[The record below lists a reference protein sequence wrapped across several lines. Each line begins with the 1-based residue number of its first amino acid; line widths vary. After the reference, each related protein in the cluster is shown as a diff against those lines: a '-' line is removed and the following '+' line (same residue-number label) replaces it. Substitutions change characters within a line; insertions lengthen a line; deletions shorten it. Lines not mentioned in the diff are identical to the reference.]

1 MIPEAEIV
9 GRLGSPNENE
19 RKQAR
24 ESLDSLGPNRAL
36 KLLVEA
42 LGDERWRI
50 RKTAIEMLEAYPDSK
65 AVIELLI
72 PLLGEKSET
81 QQRNSAI
88 ELLTRLGEKAVPALL
103 EALRGQ
109 DSHARKLSADIL
121 GQIAHPKAEPYLIE
135 SLDDTDENVR
145 MAVVE
150 ALGNYRSEPAF
161 RALLDTLKKGDLS
174 LKFCALES
182 IAKTG
187 REIPLSDIKPLAEQ
201 KILRRAVL
209 DALAYSSSIEAVK
222 ILASALKDESASS
235 RHSAIRSLGVII
247 RNNKHLMKKIKDE
260 IAKAVEPAR
269 LFPILLEALEATNR
283 ETQKGGLRIMGAVG
297 IPDGVTFIVEAARDS
312 ELSADAM
319 EALQMLAQEN
329 YEMVSAKLP
338 PVTDPVYDLVKPVIE
353 KVREEREPAKGIIK
367 LKPALQ
373 MTEAQFNQFRDYLNK
388 FCGIHFKEEMK
399 FILENRLLRR
409 MELLGLS
416 SFDEYLNLV
425 MYSREGKEEIN
436 EAINILTTNE
446 TYFFRENFQL
456 RAFAEEIL
464 PLIHKNQEKNGEK
477 RLRVFSAGCSSG
489 EEPYTLAMLLDE
501 SPLFRDWNIK
511 IVGGDISERVLTQ
524 AKEGIYKKSS
534 FRTTPQKY
542 IEKYF
547 VKKNN
552 DTWRIVDKLREKV
565 EFHQVNLFER
575 SEVEALAPF
584 DIIFCRNVIIY
595 FDLSA
600 KKKVIDILF
609 DVLKSGGY
617 LLLGHSESL
626 VNITSKF
633 DLVHLKNDM
642 VYRKPAS
649 SWEGLK

>member
-24 ESLDSLGPNRAL
+24 ESLDSLDTERAL
-36 KLLVEA
+36 KLLVDA
-42 LGDERWRI
+42 LGDDRWRI
-50 RKTAIEMLEAYPDSK
+50 RKTAIEMLEAHPDKK
-65 AVIELLI
+65 AVVGLLI

-88 ELLTRLGEKAVPALL
+88 ELLTKLGENALPALL
-103 EALRGQ
+103 NALKGK
-109 DSHARKLSADIL
+109 DAHARKLSVDIL
-121 GQIAHPKAEPYLIE
+121 GQIAHPKTESALVE
-135 SLDDTDENVR
+135 SLSDIDENVR
-145 MAVVE
+145 IAAVE
-150 ALGNYRSEPAF
+150 ALGNFRSETSF
-161 RALLDTLKKGDLS
+161 QALLNILNRGDTT

-182 IAKTG
+182 IAKIG
-187 REIPLSDIKPLAEQ
+187 REIPVREIKPLAEQ

-209 DALAYSSSIEAVK
+209 DALAYSTSLEALK
-222 ILASALKDESASS
+222 ILAEALKDENVSS
-235 RHSAIRSLGVII
+235 RHAAIRSLGIFI
-247 RNNKHLMKKIKDE
+247 KNNKQLGKKIKEE
-260 IAKAVEPAR
+260 ITKTIESGK
-269 LFPILLEALEATNR
+269 LFPILLEALESSNR
-283 ETQKGGLRIMGAVG
+283 DTQKGGLRIMGVMG
-297 IPDGVTFIVEAARDS
+297 TPDAVTFLIEAARDS
-312 ELSADAM
+312 ELSTDAV
-319 EALQMLAQEN
+319 EALQMLAREN
-329 YEMVSAKLP
+329 YDMVCNKLP
-338 PVTDPVYDLVKPVIE
+338 PAADPVCDIIKPAID
-353 KVREEREPAKGIIK
+353 KVLEEREPAKYTIK
-367 LKPALQ
+367 VKPARE
-373 MTEAQFNQFRDYLNK
+373 MTETQFNQFRNYLNK

-409 MELLGLS
+409 MEQLRLS

-436 EAINILTTNE
+436 EAINLLTTNE

-456 RAFAEEIL
+456 KAFSEEIL
-464 PLIHKNQEKNGEK
+464 PMIYENRKKNGNRELK
-477 RLRVFSAGCSSG
+477 VFSAGCSSG

-501 SPLFRDWNIK
+501 STLFQNWDIK
-511 IVGGDISERVLTQ
+511 IVGGDISERVLAQ
-524 AKEGIYKKSS
+524 AKAGIYRKSS

-542 IEKYF
+542 IDKYF
-547 VKKNN
+547 VKENG

-565 EFHQVNLFER
+565 EFHQVNLFEK
-575 SEVEALAPF
+575 SEVNALAPF

-600 KKKVIDILF
+600 KKKVVDILF
-609 DVLKSGGY
+609 EALKPGGY

-642 VYRKPAS
+642 VYRKPAL
-649 SWEGLK
+649 SWEELK